1 MKFDIINTDYIKNL
15 KGFYPYFS
23 AISLLAL
30 AFSALEYV
38 MPHFFTSSYEMKVIF
53 TVVISVFFVLR
64 LLSLILYSRIG
75 TISFHKEIVIVE
87 KEDEVQEYNLTDINK
102 VNIKK
107 VQNLHYFV
115 DFNPIFKETIELT
128 DDDILAFKTYFSERQ
143 ISVQTNSFWSW
154 LSSLFH

>member
-23 AISLLAL
+23 AIALLAL

-38 MPHFFTSSYEMKVIF
+38 MPHFFTSSYEMKVILN
-53 TVVISVFFVLR
+53 VVISVFFVLR

-75 TISFHKEIVIVE
+75 TISLHKEIVIVE
-87 KEDEVQEYNLTDINK
+87 KEDKVQEYNLTDINK

-107 VQNLHYFV
+107 VQNLHYLV
-115 DFNPIFKETIELT
+115 DFNPIFKETMGHT
-128 DDDILAFKTYFSERQ
+128 
-143 ISVQTNSFWSW
+143 
-154 LSSLFH
+154 